1 MSRSDFCT
9 SNCSRLLRMISV
21 YCRCCA
27 PRVQGH
33 TKIKYRS
40 SSEYAI
46 HTHIKKG
53 KTQTLSR
60 IDYANSTT
68 ALPPTKNRKRI
79 SLGDHPQP
87 RQPRPTKVP
96 RRTVRARSNG
106 WNRQVFY
113 FSSNSRIFPNFSI
126 FTVLPVLPALYIL
139 SILSIPP
146 VSPVIDRHG
155 RYVGRG
161 RRRSEERA

>member
-1 MSRSDFCT
+1 MQ
-9 SNCSRLLRMISV
+9 
-21 YCRCCA
+21 Y
-27 PRVQGH
+27 
-33 TKIKYRS
+33 
-40 SSEYAI
+40 
-46 HTHIKKG
+46 THIKKDTEQ
-53 KTQTLSR
+53 KVKTLSR

-79 SLGDHPQP
+79 SLGDHSQP

-113 FSSNSRIFPNFSI
+113 FSSNSYIFPIFLIFRIFP
-126 FTVLPVLPALYIL
+126 VLPVLSIL

-161 RRRSEERA
+161 RRRSEEGAQFVCGEGTGAPEEIGSATCDAADASI